1 MSRITHDLRVTGPGG
16 PEPSILVTFHE
27 FGTKVLRLAG
37 GDPYLL
43 IIYNPDKRDI
53 RGSDLLRDG
62 QVCMVP
68 TTDTQRWVHNLHIR
82 NSDNIQESP

>member
-1 MSRITHDLRVTGPGG
+1 MSRIAHDLRVTRTSGPQ
-16 PEPSILVTFHE
+16 PCILVTFHE

-43 IIYNPDKRDI
+43 IIYNLNKRDI

-68 TTDTQRWVHNLHIR
+68 TTDTKRWVHNMHIR
-82 NSDNIQESP
+82 DPYYIQESP